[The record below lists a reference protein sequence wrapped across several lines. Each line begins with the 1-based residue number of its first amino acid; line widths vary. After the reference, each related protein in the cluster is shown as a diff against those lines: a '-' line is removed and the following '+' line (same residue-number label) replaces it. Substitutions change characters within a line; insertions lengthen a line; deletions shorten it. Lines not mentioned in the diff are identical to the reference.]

1 VFFVSEE
8 SDKLRQ
14 QIQSMSLIS
23 DMQAFKAANPRCCLA
38 DFIRWY
44 SPKDWIPFTAPV
56 DPTQTDLP
64 PEGRGVWWFEQHGM
78 LSERMRF
85 GSGHEHLWQQMWE
98 TSAPVPVSRQKRL
111 FDALQESEK
120 VYHYMETLSPHE
132 LFHQMLAGAISSSVF
147 ALETAL
153 PVNVSADVLPVVHRA
168 FQKLH
173 TRGNRAV
180 ALMDEALAESQ
191 VAFPAAGR
199 SKNQRG
205 TGQEQSIA
213 AAHQGQQLQVAFEM
227 ALDAC
232 WKLVRS
238 LEAVEALMTKA
249 LALLHYF
256 PVSKDDQSSLVLV
269 NLLLLPSLSH
279 RQQVEISELL
289 KQEHLRQQ
297 ITSLVLTNPTLAEAG
312 PKTVPI
318 QREYVLRCIC
328 PRPFLREY
336 YGDSV
341 LDDEDGEAT
350 GLQPEQEMEESP
362 LVVCRMYAAFKRS
375 TVRFALV
382 LAESEF

>member
-1 VFFVSEE
+1 VSTASNGEEVEGDADGSPSDDEFFDSIEQDNASLPSPSRVPRMPEGVLRESPGVKCLQTNEPLLEPVTQTAVPMTEDVAKQQQDLLTRLGVSEE

-168 FQKLH
+168 FQKL
-173 TRGNRAV
+173 
-180 ALMDEALAESQ
+180 
-191 VAFPAAGR
+191 
-199 SKNQRG
+199 
-205 TGQEQSIA
+205 QS
-213 AAHQGQQLQVAFEM
+213 
-227 ALDAC
+227 
-232 WKLVRS
+232 R
-238 LEAVEALMTKA
+238 
-249 LALLHYF
+249 
-256 PVSKDDQSSLVLV
+256 
-269 NLLLLPSLSH
+269 
-279 RQQVEISELL
+279 
-289 KQEHLRQQ
+289 
-297 ITSLVLTNPTLAEAG
+297 
-312 PKTVPI
+312 
-318 QREYVLRCIC
+318 
-328 PRPFLREY
+328 
-336 YGDSV
+336 
-341 LDDEDGEAT
+341 
-350 GLQPEQEMEESP
+350 
-362 LVVCRMYAAFKRS
+362 
-375 TVRFALV
+375 
-382 LAESEF
+382 